1 MNLIWCSRH
10 VLAADQ
16 IADLRVFMGL
26 GDNEPINITTENVVW
41 EATAN
46 ALADWNRNRETWVRL
61 AASAEADGRLHNR
74 MPHIGGVFPPVA
86 LEARVEGVRLLS
98 PVSRQVPE
106 MRKGEGAIPYVHV
119 RWSTF

>member
-1 MNLIWCSRH
+1 
-10 VLAADQ
+10 
-16 IADLRVFMGL
+16 
-26 GDNEPINITTENVVW
+26 
-41 EATAN
+41 
-46 ALADWNRNRETWVRL
+46 
-61 AASAEADGRLHNR
+61 

-98 PVSRQVPE
+98 PVSRQDPE